1 MIRNKPIR
9 FFTLL
14 GLTLA
19 LLLGMAGPALALE
32 SQGNVTVTGTYPAR
46 LEVRFPASP
55 QNLPPIPFR
64 PQGDWDYYYYGRVSV
79 ELVVTSNLPYSTT
92 FVATDYSTGGLTLD
106 HGFLRYD
113 AYLGG
118 GEGYRYT
125 ILAGIEYDAHVSG
138 PGGVNVNHGYD
149 ADHDLMLG
157 PFIGS
162 PPPEPGEMYVVVTF
176 TVTQAV

>member
-46 LEVRFPASP
+46 LEVQFPASP
-55 QNLPPIPFR
+55 QNLRPIPFR
-64 PQGDWDYYYYGRVSV
+64 PTPGGPGSYWYYDWARVDIW
-79 ELVVTSNLPYSTT
+79 VTSNLPYSTT

-106 HGFLRYD
+106 HGFLRYYV
-113 AYLGG
+113 AESGQI
-118 GEGYRYT
+118 YT
-125 ILAGIEYDAHVSG
+125 IAAGTPYDALVSG
-138 PGGVNVNHGYD
+138 PGGLHVYGGYR
-149 ADHDLMLG
+149 DLDLG
-157 PFIGS
+157 PLYS

-176 TVTQAV
+176 MVTQTV